1 MIFNGGI
8 FLKSFSYI
16 GMMNE
21 ETKQKLIG
29 YCSIIITF
37 LIPLWSLKANADG
50 LALGSFILFLFIILL
65 EYFVKS
71 E

>member
-37 LIPLWSLKANADG
+37 LIPLWGLGGSAG
-50 LALGSFILFLFIILL
+50 SLALGSFILFIFIIFL
-65 EYFVKS
+65 EYFS
-71 E
+71 